1 MKEEFIKKLVE
12 IFHKNNIELTSTQQE
27 KFYTYYS
34 LLLEWNEKFN
44 LTTITSLEDVI
55 IKHFLDSVLG
65 KDLIPQNAK
74 VIDIGAGAGFPSL
87 PLKILREDLNIF
99 MLDSVNKKITFLQ
112 ECINKLNL
120 KNIFANHTRAEDL
133 AKKTEFRESFDVSVA
148 RAVAQLNTL
157 AEYCLPFIK
166 IQGKMIAYKSS
177 EIKEEINNSKKAI
190 SILGGKI
197 EKVNSVNLEGVERKI
212 IEIKKI
218 SNTPNKY
225 PRSGNKPRLMPL

>member
-12 IFHKNNIELTSTQQE
+12 VFQKNHIDLTTTQQE
-27 KFYTYYS
+27 KFYLYYS

-55 IKHFLDSVLG
+55 VKHFLDSVLG
-65 KDLIPQNAK
+65 CDLIPQSSK

-87 PLKILREDLNIF
+87 PLKILRDDLNIF
-99 MLDSVNKKITFLQ
+99 MVDSVNKKVTFLQ

-120 KNIFANHTRAEDL
+120 KNISATHFRAEDL
-133 AKKTEFRESFDVSVA
+133 AKKTEYRESFDISVA

-157 AEYCLPFIK
+157 AEYCLPFVK
-166 IQGKMIAYKSS
+166 LNGKMIAYKSS
-177 EIKEEINNSKKAI
+177 EIEEEINLSKKAI

-197 EKVNSVNLEGVERKI
+197 EKVNSFNLEGVERKI
-212 IEIKKI
+212 IEIKKL
-218 SNTPNKY
+218 STTPNKY
-225 PRSGNKPRLMPL
+225 PRGGNKPRLMPL